1 MFIHML
7 SEILRTKLFPPPMR
21 PSQVDRPLLFTRLD
35 DSLRLAQRFILI
47 SAPAGFGKSTLI
59 AAWIKKTTLP
69 YVWLTLDE
77 SDNDPVRFWRYLVS
91 ALQSVFPNFGADIQS
106 ALLTPQP
113 PSSRTL
119 IIPLINELVGLGGR
133 VVIVLDDFHQ
143 IQNEEII
150 QAVVQVVD
158 RLPSGSAVAILTRSD
173 PPIQLARFRGSS
185 DLCEIRAIDLR
196 FNLEEIRTF
205 LNEKMGLVLEKTQLV
220 ALDQRTEGW
229 VVGLQMAALSLQ
241 GRADP
246 EKFIAEFSGDDR
258 YIADY
263 LLEEVLSRQPAYVQD
278 FLLTTSILDRINAQI
293 CNELTGRHDGQAI
306 LNLLDRENLFIIPLD
321 NRREWFRYHHLFS
334 SLLRQLLLES
344 KGPIEVQELHR
355 RLINWYAGSN
365 QFREA
370 ARLAI
375 NIGDFEKAV
384 DLMIGASSVM
394 FMANELTTIRNWG
407 LEIPSAVLKNN
418 PTLCILLAW
427 ANHAVGHTNDCKV
440 YLTYVEMHF
449 NCNIDHLLSDAR
461 GVESLTAERRSTLI
475 EACVVY
481 TRLAL
486 DDQSPEQVET
496 YCKRL
501 TPYLDEKFDQ
511 ELYLFNP
518 PSNLYPPLRFIQGLA
533 EKAQGKI
540 SAAIGSF
547 EDALAGAQ
555 KKQNSYI
562 IALASTQLGWMKIAQ
577 GQLLEARAAFHI
589 MVPANHSSS
598 TRLGFSGPGLIGLG
612 YLDYELGHRTEAE
625 ENLQSGLA
633 LGLVFRS
640 LEDTLPGYRYLIQL
654 CIDGQDWQKAY
665 QAVTDLE
672 RLIEKD
678 ADPSTHAARILR
690 AYVDSCS
697 GETDA
702 AVLWLQKSSEELA
715 KVPPYFLEHS
725 KIVLSRILIN
735 LGRFE
740 DAQEIL
746 VRLQK
751 EANQQERNGNLIEI
765 LAMLACVS
773 DELANY
779 DQSVQALSKAIK
791 LAESEDYLSV
801 FTSLGMPM
809 YRTIERNRKTIAS
822 SYTQR
827 LLNHLKP
834 GKASHEKHDPSGLI
848 EPLSEREVEILQ
860 LIATGASNAEIASR
874 LVISIN
880 TVKKHTTNIYGKL
893 GVSTRVQAVE
903 IARRLGYYPQ

>member
-1 MFIHML
+1 M
-7 SEILRTKLFPPPMR
+7 
-21 PSQVDRPLLFTRLD
+21 
-35 DSLRLAQRFILI
+35 
-47 SAPAGFGKSTLI
+47 
-59 AAWIKKTTLP
+59 
-69 YVWLTLDE
+69 
-77 SDNDPVRFWRYLVS
+77 
-91 ALQSVFPNFGADIQS
+91 
-106 ALLTPQP
+106 
-113 PSSRTL
+113 
-119 IIPLINELVGLGGR
+119 
-133 VVIVLDDFHQ
+133 VIVLDDFHQ

-158 RLPSGSAVAILTRSD
+158 RLPAGSAVALLTRSD

-185 DLCEIRAIDLR
+185 DLCEIRAMDLR

-205 LNEKMGLVLEKTQLV
+205 LNEKMGLVLEKTQLA

-344 KGPIEVQELHR
+344 RGPTEVQGLHR

-365 QFREA
+365 QFTEA

-375 NIGDFEKAV
+375 NIGDFENAV
-384 DLMIGASSVM
+384 DLMIRASSVM

-407 LEIPSAVLKNN
+407 QEIPSPVIKNN

-427 ANHAVGHTNDCKV
+427 ANHAVGHTNDCKI
-440 YLTYVEMHF
+440 YLNYVEEHF
-449 NCNIDHLLSDAR
+449 NCNIDHLLSDER
-461 GVESLTAERRSTLI
+461 GVESLTVERRSSLI

-486 DDQSPEQVET
+486 DDQAPERVET

-511 ELYLFNP
+511 ELYIFNT

-533 EKAQGKI
+533 EKGQGKI
-540 SAAIGSF
+540 SAAINSF
-547 EDALAGAQ
+547 EDALAGAIH
-555 KKQNSYI
+555 KQNSYI

-577 GQLLEARAAFHI
+577 GQLREAQAAFQK
-589 MVPANHSSS
+589 MVPANRPTSN
-598 TRLGFSGPGLIGLG
+598 RLGFSGPGLIGLG
-612 YLDYELGHRTEAE
+612 YLDYERGHLAQAV

-633 LGLVFRS
+633 LGMVFRS
-640 LEDTLPGYRYLIQL
+640 LEDTLPGYRYLIQIYL
-654 CIDGQDWQKAY
+654 DGQDWQKAY
-665 QAVTDLE
+665 QAVSDFE
-672 RLIEKD
+672 KLIEID
-678 ADPSTHAARILR
+678 ADPSMCVARLLR
-690 AYVDSCS
+690 AYVNSSS
-697 GETDA
+697 GEIDA
-702 AVLWLQKSSEELA
+702 AQGWLDKSSEELA
-715 KVPPYFLEHS
+715 RVPPYFVEHS
-725 KIVLSRILIN
+725 RIVLTRILIN
-735 LGRFE
+735 LRRFE
-740 DAQEIL
+740 DAKNIL
-746 VRLQK
+746 LKLQK
-751 EANQQERNGNLIEI
+751 EAEPQVRNGNLIEI
-765 LAMLACVS
+765 LALLACVW
-773 DELANY
+773 DELGNY
-779 DQSVQALSKAIK
+779 DQSLQALLIAIK
-791 LAESEDYLSV
+791 LAEPEDYLSV
-801 FTSLGMPM
+801 FTSLGTPM
-809 YRTIERNRKTIAS
+809 CRIIERNRKTIAS
-822 SYTQR
+822 PFAQR

-834 GKASHEKHDPSGLI
+834 GTAAQVKYDSTGLI
-848 EPLSEREVEILQ
+848 EPLSDREIEILQ
-860 LIATGASNAEIASR
+860 LMATGASNAEIASR

-893 GVSTRVQAVE
+893 GVSTRLQAVDL
-903 IARRLGYYPQ
+903 ARRLGYYPQQ